1 MKKPAR
7 HSEASGGTTSPAQE
21 KLPHLPDL
29 PGVYLFKDDQQS
41 ILYIGKSKT
50 LRNRVRSYFH
60 SSAKHNLRIQL
71 MISRIHDFSLIV
83 TDTEAEALILE
94 EQLIK
99 RHHPRYNVALK
110 DGKSYP
116 YCKLTVSEMFPR
128 LFLVREKI
136 DPNSEYYGPY
146 TSVKDARQVLKA
158 VMTYFPLRTSKMLL
172 DGKKTF
178 RPCLNFQMQRCI
190 APCRGVVSAE
200 KYAKIVRQVQLFLKG
215 RDRELLQ
222 ELEKRME
229 QSSKKLEFEKSAL
242 YRDQIQAVR
251 RIFERQMVLDV
262 RGKDQDV
269 FNLFREADSTGVQ
282 VLFIRNGR
290 LLGTD
295 FFFFED
301 SSEASDDNLL
311 GQALHRIYMPEGSIV
326 PSEILLPFEYSD
338 RKLLEDYLNKQATS
352 HIRVVCPQKG
362 RKKDLINMAFRNAK
376 VNLSEQRIRSSK
388 NKNILQ
394 HTKYELKLNR
404 LPEVVEAFDISHLSG
419 TMTVA
424 SMVCWKKNAPSNKDY
439 RKYKITSISGPDD
452 FASMKEV
459 LTRRYKR
466 TLAEGKKLPD
476 LILVDGGKGQISI
489 AAKVLKDLNI
499 LRKVDLI
506 GLAKG
511 RSKKKSGRSRGQ
523 NVDYEYVVKP
533 NQKNE
538 IRLKRNSNVLYF
550 LQNIRDESHRFAIE
564 FQRKLKRK
572 HTLHSQIDDIP
583 GIGPKR
589 RKLLLKHFGSLT
601 LLKQASTDE
610 IMQVPGIPHKMA
622 REISIFLQNGR
633 VSTLEKANTV

>member
-1 MKKPAR
+1 MNKQTR
-7 HSEASGGTTSPAQE
+7 HAEASGGATTPAQE
-21 KLPHLPDL
+21 KLTHLPDL
-29 PGVYLFKDDQQS
+29 PGVYLFRDEQQS

-60 SSAKHNLRIQL
+60 GSAKHNLRIQL
-71 MISRIHDFSLIV
+71 MVSRIHDFSLIV

-116 YCKLTVSEMFPR
+116 YCKLTVGEMFPR

-136 DPNSEYYGPY
+136 DPKSEYYGPY

-172 DGKKTF
+172 DGKKTY
-178 RPCLNFQMQRCI
+178 RPCLNFQMQRCL
-190 APCRGVVSAE
+190 APCRGVVSE
-200 KYAKIVRQVQLFLKG
+200 EEYAKVVRQVRLFLKG
-215 RDRELLQ
+215 RDQELLQ

-229 QSSKKLEFEKSAL
+229 QTSKKLEFEKSAL
-242 YRDQIQAVR
+242 YRDQIHAMR

-262 RGKDQDV
+262 KGKDQDV
-269 FNLFREADSTGVQ
+269 FNLFRESDSTGVQ

-326 PSEILLPFEYSD
+326 PREILLPFEYSD
-338 RKLLEDYLNKQATS
+338 RKLLEDALNKKS
-352 HIRVVCPQKG
+352 KKRVHVVCPQKG
-362 RKKDLINMAFRNAK
+362 RKKELVSMAFSNAK

-388 NKNILQ
+388 NKNVLQ
-394 HTKYELKLNR
+394 HVKFELKLNR

-439 RKYKITSISGPDD
+439 RKYKITSINGPDD

-466 TLAEGKKLPD
+466 TLSEGKKLPD

-489 AAKVLKDLNI
+489 AAKVLTDLDI

-511 RSKKKSGRSRGQ
+511 RSEKKRGRSRGQ

-538 IRLKRNSNVLYF
+538 IRLRRNSDVLYF

-601 LLKQASTDE
+601 LLKQATTDE
-610 IMQVPGIPHKMA
+610 IMQVPGIPQIMA
-622 REISIFLQNGR
+622 DDIKKFLQN
-633 VSTLEKANTV
+633 